1 MEEDSSHHQASS
13 EESVRPHQRHNNDD
27 QDEGHGRPPPP
38 QQQRNNNEDAQGPQ
52 PQPQQRQDHGEARP
66 PPRRNDRNEEEIFGK
81 LKFTMPK
88 FQGEEDPDAYLS
100 WVLKVDKIF
109 RIHNFSEAK
118 KVAMASL
125 EFEGYANVWWEEVN
139 KKREKE
145 DLAPIDT
152 WEEMQEV
159 MHTRFVPTHHKRD
172 LFNKLTQLKQSYKSV
187 EEYYKEMHMTMMS
200 ANVDEREE
208 QTMARFLNGLN
219 IPVKRIVEFLPYKNM
234 VELLHQATRAERQV
248 REDLAS
254 AKTKTFFAAR
264 NAMNASSSIKNTS
277 ALASKDPPKQARSAI
292 KTTSFKPEQSTMS
305 SKASTGSSNITCF
318 KCGAQGHKSFECK
331 NTRVMITRDDGDVE
345 YLSEGEYEAL
355 VQAATS
361 HEDDDLEDQE
371 QVLCVHDASPS
382 LVVTKV
388 LTTHALPNED
398 QRCNIFQTRAGIN
411 GKSIKVI
418 IDGGSCHN
426 LASTELCTKLNLP
439 LRKHP
444 HPYHVQWL
452 SDNGNV
458 KIQHTVTISFK
469 IGAYEDTV
477 DCDVVPMTVCHML
490 LGRPWQYDKKA
501 NHDGYTN
508 AYSFKVNDKTYILR
522 PMTPSQVIADNA
534 KALAR
539 AKEATITSE
548 LRGERVIHQKESERQ
563 KPYVSEMKSVLLA
576 TKSEMRE
583 VHHNPSTTLHYVLI
597 CKGPSEETNDLT
609 NIPSSLLSL
618 LKEFQDVF
626 PDELPHGLPPLR
638 GIEHRIDLIPG
649 APLPN
654 RAAYRTNPEDTK
666 EIQRQI
672 QDLLAKGKNLEDHVQ
687 HVREVLCILRHEK
700 LYANLPKCTFAQ
712 NKLVFLGFVVSANG
726 IEVDSSKVE
735 AIHNW
740 PTPTNVGQVRSFHG
754 LAGFYRRFVKD
765 FSTIACPLNELTK
778 KNVPFVWGKAQQKA
792 FDELKKRLTEAPLLV
807 LPDFS
812 KTFEI
817 ECDASGL
824 GIGGVLMQNGKPVA
838 YYSEKLDGA
847 RLNYPIYDKELYA
860 LVRVLEVWQHYLWPR
875 EFIIHS
881 DHESL
886 KYLKSQ
892 HTLNKR
898 HAKWVEFIESFP
910 YVIKYKKGKDNV
922 VADALSR
929 KLTLLLTRLDF
940 HVLGL
945 DEIKEQYASDT
956 FFGPIFA
963 KCSIEKG
970 IDDFYLHQGF
980 LFKGN
985 KLCVPMSSL
994 RLLLLQ
1000 ESHGG
1005 GLMGHFGREKTY
1017 AMLST
1022 HYYWPRMYRDV
1033 ERLCRRCTTCLQA
1046 KSSSNPYG
1054 LYTPLPIPYA
1064 PWSDISMDFVLG
1076 LPRTKYGHD
1085 SIFVV
1090 VDRFSKMAHFIPCS
1104 RTDDA
1109 SHIASLFFREIV
1121 RLHGVPRSIVSDRD
1135 VKFMSYLWKT
1145 LMAKFNV
1152 KLLFSSSS
1160 HPQTDGQTEVVNRSL
1175 STLLRVLVK
1184 KNLKAWEDCIPHA
1197 EFAYNR
1203 AKHSTTMRSP
1213 FMVVYGFEPPTAI
1226 DLLPLPLHEQVNM
1239 DIDKRAQYMK
1249 KLHEDTRA
1257 TIEQQPRG
1265 DGPFKV
1271 LKRINDN
1278 AYVIDIPT
1286 SKYLV
1291 SNTFNVSDLSP
1302 YHGDEENID
1311 LSPCAVPVILVPKPD
1326 ETQRMCM
1333 DCRPIN
1339 AITVRYRHPIP
1350 RLDDMLDE
1358 LSGATIFSKID
1369 LRSGYHQIRMAI
1381 GDEWKTAFKTKLGL
1395 YEWLVMPFGLSNAP
1409 STFMRLMNHILRPLI
1424 GKSVVV
1430 YFDDILIYSK
1440 NLEDHVQHVRE
1451 VLCILRHEK
1460 LFANLPKCHFA
1471 QNKLVFLG
1479 FVVSANGIEVD
1490 SSKVEAIHNWPTPTN
1505 VGQVRSFHGLAG
1517 FYRRFVK
1524 DFSTIA
1530 CPLNELT
1537 KKNVPFVWGK
1547 AQQKAFDELKK
1558 RLTEAPL
1565 LALPD
1570 FAKTFEIECD
1580 ASGLGIGGVLM
1591 QNGKPVAYY
1600 SEKLDG
1606 ARLNYPIY
1614 DKELYALV
1622 RVLEVWQHYLWPK
1635 EFVIH
1640 SDHESL
1646 KYLKSQHNLN
1656 KRHAKWVEFIESFPY
1671 VIKYKKGKE
1680 NVVADAL
1687 SRKITLL
1694 LTRLEFHILGLE
1706 EIKELYPSDA
1716 FFGPIFAKCSVD
1728 HGFDDFY
1735 LHDGYLFKANKICIP
1750 ESSLRKLLLQESHG
1764 GGLMGHFGREKT
1776 YAMLSTHYYW
1786 PRMYRDVERLCR
1798 RCTTCLQAK
1807 STSNPYGLYM
1817 PLPIPYAPW
1826 SDISM
1831 DFVLGLPRTKHGHD
1845 SIFVVVDRFSKMA
1858 HFIPCHK
1865 SDDASHIASLFF
1877 REVVRLHGIPASIV
1891 SDRDVKFMSYLWKSL
1906 MAKFGVKLLFS
1917 SSSHP
1922 QTDGQ
1927 TEVVNRSLSTLL
1939 RTLVK
1944 TNLKSWEDC
1953 LPHAEFAYNRAKH
1966 STTARSPFMVVY
1978 GFEPPTALDILP
1990 LPLHER
1996 TNMDFDERTTAMKKL
2011 HEETRATI
2019 QEHVLRQAN
2028 RLNAKKKERVF
2039 EEGDLPRGDGP
2050 FKVLKRINNN
2060 AYVIDIP
2067 TSKYL
2072 VSNTFNVSDLSPYH
2086 GDEEEQE
2093 SRTTLSQGGEMILS
2107 PCAVPVILV
2116 PKPDETQRMCMDCR
2130 PINAITVRY
2139 RHPIPR
2145 LDDMLDELS
2154 GATIFSKIDLRSGYH
2169 QIRMAIGDEWKTA
2182 FKTKLGLYEWL
2193 VMPFG
2198 LSNAPSTFMRL
2209 MNHILRPLIGKSVV
2223 VYFDD
2228 ILIYSKN
2235 LEDHVQHVRE
2245 VLCILR
2251 HEKLYANLPK
2261 CTFAQNKLVFLGFV
2275 VSANGIEVDS
2285 SKVEA
2290 IHNWPTPTN
2299 VGQVRSF
2306 HGLAG
2311 FYRRFVKDFSTIACP
2326 LNELTKKNVPFVWGK
2341 AQQKAFDELKK
2352 RLTEAPL
2359 LALPD
2364 FAKTF
2369 EIECDA
2375 SGLGIGG
2382 VLMQNG
2388 KPVAYYSE
2396 KLDGA
2401 RLNYPIY
2408 DKELYALV
2416 RVLEVWQHYLW
2427 PKEFIIHSD
2436 HESLKYLKSQH
2447 TLNKRHA
2454 KWVEFIESFPYVIK
2468 YKKGKDNVV
2477 ADALSRK
2484 LTLLLTRLPRTKY
2497 GHDSIFV
2504 VVDRFSKMAHFI
2516 PCSRTDDAS
2525 HIASLF
2531 FREIVRLH
2539 GVPRSIV
2546 SDRDVKFMS
2555 YLWKTL
2561 MAKFNVKLL
2570 FSSSSHPQTDGQ
2582 TEVVN
2587 RSLSTLLRV
2596 LVKKNLKAWED
2607 CIPHA
2612 EFAYNRAKHSTTMR
2626 SPFMV
2631 VYGFEPPTAID
2642 LLPLPLHEQV
2652 NMDIDKRAQYMKKL
2666 HEDTRA
2672 TIEQQVLRQATRLNL
2687 KKKARIFNE
2696 GDLVWIHLR
2705 KDRFPQE
2712 RNSKLKPRGDGP
2724 FKVLKRINDNAY
2736 VVDIPTSK
2744 YLVSNTF
2751 NVSDLSPYH
2760 GDEENIESRTTLSQ
2774 GGGDDVAPL
2783 TDDATPRPTSPPSGP
2798 MTRAR
2803 EFQDVFP
2810 DELPHGL
2817 PPLRGI
2823 EHRIDLIPGAPL
2835 PNRAA
2840 YRTNPEDTKEIQRQI
2855 QDLLA
2860 KGYVR
2865 ESLSPCAVPVILV
2878 PKPDETQRMC
2888 MDCRPINAITV
2899 RYRHPIPRLDDML
2912 DELSGA
2918 TIFSKIDLRSG
2929 YHQIRMAIGDE
2940 WKTAFKTKLG
2950 LYEWLVM
2957 PFGLSNAPSTFMRLM
2972 NHILRPLIGKSVVVY
2987 FDDILIYSKNLED
3000 HVQHV
3005 REVLCILRHEKLFAN
3020 LPKCHFAQNKLVF
3033 LGFVVS
3039 ANGIEVDSSK
3049 VEAIHNWPTPTNV
3062 GQVRS
3067 FHGLAGF
3074 YRRFVKDFSTIACP
3088 LNELTKKN
3096 VPFVWGKAQQK
3107 AFDELKKRLT
3117 EAPLLALPDFA
3128 KTFEIECDASGL
3140 GIGGVLMQNGKPV
3153 AYYSE
3158 KLDGA
3163 RLNYPIYDKE
3173 LYALVRVLEVWQHYL
3188 WPKEFVIHSDH
3199 ESLKYLKSQHN
3210 LNKRHAKWVEFIES
3224 FPYVIKY
3231 KKGKENV
3238 VADAL
3243 SRKITLLLTRLEFH
3257 ILGLEEIKE
3266 LYPSDVFF
3274 GPIFAKCSVDHGFD
3288 DFYLHDGYLFK
3299 ANKICIPES
3308 SLRKLLLQESHGGG
3322 LMGHFGREKTYAML
3336 STHYYWPRMYRDVER
3351 LCRRCTTCLQAKST
3365 SNPYGLYMPLP
3376 IPYAPWSDISMDFV
3390 LGLPRTKHGH
3400 DSIFV
3405 VVDRFSKMAHFIP
3418 CHKSDDA
3425 SHIAS
3430 LFFREV
3436 VRLHGIPASIV
3447 SDRDVKFMSYLWK
3460 SLMAKFGVKLLF
3472 SSSSHPQTDGQT
3484 EVVNR
3489 SLSTLLRT
3497 LVKTNLKSWEDCL
3510 PHAEFAYNR
3519 AKHSTTARS
3528 PFMVV
3533 YGFEPPTALDILP
3546 LPLHER
3552 TNMDFDERTTAIKK
3566 LHEETRATIQ
3576 EHVLRQA
3583 NRLNAKKKERV
3594 FEEGDLVWIHLRK
3607 ERFPQERNSKLKP
3620 RGDGPFKVLK
3630 RINNNAYVIDIPTSK
3645 YKAHQ
3650 DPGEDETPWPR
3661 EGEEQQNLEMN
3672 MEPKPTSPEERQG
3685 RKDAGR
3691 SRTRSTGPNRAL
3703 DTMIRAK
3710 PGMCPIFTDLKGFVG
3725 VGG

>member
-1 MEEDSSHHQASS
+1 M
-13 EESVRPHQRHNNDD
+13 VGR
-27 QDEGHGRPPPP
+27 GRPPPP
-38 QQQRNNNEDAQGPQ
+38 PQ
-52 PQPQQRQDHGEARP
+52 VARDEGIR
-66 PPRRNDRNEEEIFGK
+66 PRRRNMEDEENMYGK
-81 LKFTMPK
+81 LKFNMPK
-88 FQGEEDPDAYLS
+88 FKGEDDAEAYLS
-100 WVLKVDKIF
+100 WALKVDKIF
-109 RIHNFSEAK
+109 RIHNYSGAK

-125 EFEGYANVWWEEVN
+125 EFEDYANTWWEQVVTL
-139 KKREKE
+139 REEKG
-145 DLAPIDT
+145 DPPIDT
-152 WEEMQEV
+152 WEDMKEEMQA
-159 MHTRFVPTHHKRD
+159 RFVPTHYKTD
-172 LFNKLTQLKQSYKSV
+172 LFNKLQKLKQGTKTV
-187 EEYYKEMHMTMMS
+187 EEFFKEMELTMMR
-200 ANVDEREE
+200 ANIQESEN
-208 QTMARFLNGLN
+208 QTIARFFNGLN
-219 IPVKRIVEFLPYKNM
+219 YPIKKIVEFQPYSNM
-234 VELLHQATRAERQV
+234 VELVHQASKAERQV
-248 REDLAS
+248 NEDIKYSKSKQYFASKLATS
-254 AKTKTFFAAR
+254 TPTTSVKPS
-264 NAMNASSSIKNTS
+264 ASSTPSKQPSIQS
-277 ALASKDPPKQARSAI
+277 RMKQTVS
-292 KTTSFKPEQSTMS
+292 STAS
-305 SKASTGSSNITCF
+305 SKASTGPSNVTCF
-318 KCGAQGHKSFECK
+318 KCGTQGHKSFECK
-331 NTRVMITRDDGDVE
+331 NTKVMITMENGDIE
-345 YLSEGEYEAL
+345 TLSEGEYEAL
-355 VQAATS
+355 VQAAVANE
-361 HEDDDLEDQE
+361 EDYDEESGEDPL
-371 QVLCVHDASPS
+371 LCTHDPSPS
-382 LVVTKV
+382 LVVTRV
-388 LTTHALPNED
+388 LTTQPQAMED
-398 QRCNIFQTRAGIN
+398 QRCNIFQTRAGIG

-426 LASTELCTKLNLP
+426 LASTELCEKLNLT

-452 SDNGNV
+452 SDKGNV
-458 KIQHTVTISFK
+458 KIQHTVTVNFK
-469 IGAYEDTV
+469 IGPYEDTV
-477 DCDVVPMTVCHML
+477 ECDVVPMTVCHML
-490 LGRPWQYDKKA
+490 LGRPWQFDKKA
-501 NHDGYTN
+501 IHDGFSN
-508 AYSFKVNDKTYILR
+508 AYTFKVKDKKFELR
-522 PMTPSQVIADNA
+522 PMTPSQIIADNA

-539 AKEATITSE
+539 AQHHIHHSE
-548 LRGERVIHQKESERQ
+548 LRGEGATHQKESERHH
-563 KPYVSEMKSVLLA
+563 PHMSERKSVLLT
-576 TKSEMRE
+576 TKSEWRE
-583 VHHNPSTTLHYVLI
+583 VKDNPSTTIHYVLI
-597 CKGPSEETNDLT
+597 CKGLSAETNDLT

-700 LYANLPKCTFAQ
+700 LFANLPKCHFAQ

-792 FDELKKRLTEAPLLV
+792 FDELKKRLTEAPLLA

-860 LVRVLEVWQHYLWPR
+860 L
-875 EFIIHS
+875 
-881 DHESL
+881 
-886 KYLKSQ
+886 
-892 HTLNKR
+892 
-898 HAKWVEFIESFP
+898 
-910 YVIKYKKGKDNV
+910 
-922 VADALSR
+922 
-929 KLTLLLTRLDF
+929 
-940 HVLGL
+940 
-945 DEIKEQYASDT
+945 
-956 FFGPIFA
+956 
-963 KCSIEKG
+963 CSIDRG
-970 IDDFYLHQGF
+970 FDDFYLHDGY
-980 LFKGN
+980 LFKAN
-985 KLCVPMSSL
+985 KVCIPESSL
-994 RLLLLQ
+994 RKLLLQ

-1005 GLMGHFGREKTY
+1005 GLMGHFGRDKTLS
-1017 AMLST
+1017 MLST
-1022 HYYWPRMYRDV
+1022 HYYWPRMKRDV
-1033 ERLCRRCTTCLQA
+1033 ERLCNRCTTCLQA
-1046 KSSSNPYG
+1046 KSTSNPHG
-1054 LYTPLPIPYA
+1054 LYMPLPIPYA

-1076 LPRTKYGHD
+1076 LPRTKHGHD

-1090 VDRFSKMAHFIPCS
+1090 VDRFSKMAHFIPCHKS
-1104 RTDDA
+1104 DDA
-1109 SHIASLFFREIV
+1109 SHIASLFFREVV
-1121 RLHGVPRSIVSDRD
+1121 RLHGIPASIVSDRD
-1135 VKFMSYLWKT
+1135 VKFMSYLWKS
-1145 LMAKFNV
+1145 LMAKFGV

-1175 STLLRVLVK
+1175 STLLRTLVK
-1184 KNLKAWEDCIPHA
+1184 KNLKSWEDCIPHA

-1203 AKHSTTMRSP
+1203 AKHSTTLRSP
-1213 FMVVYGFEPPTAI
+1213 FMVVYGFEPPTALDI
-1226 DLLPLPLHEQVNM
+1226 LPLPLHQRTNM
-1239 DIDKRAQYMK
+1239 DFDERTTAMK
-1249 KLHEDTRA
+1249 KLHEETRA
-1257 TIEQQPRG
+1257 TIQDHVLRQANRLNAKKKERVFEEGDLPRG

-1271 LKRINDN
+1271 LKRINNN

-1286 SKYLV
+1286 SKYLEFQDV
-1291 SNTFNVSDLSP
+1291 FPDELPHGLPPLRGIEHRIDLIPGAPLPNRAAYRTNPEDTKEIQRQIQDLLAKGYVRES
-1302 YHGDEENID
+1302 

-1565 LALPD
+1565 LVLPD

-1622 RVLEVWQHYLWPK
+1622 RVLEVWQHYLWP
-1635 EFVIH
+1635 
-1640 SDHESL
+1640 
-1646 KYLKSQHNLN
+1646 
-1656 KRHAKWVEFIESFPY
+1656 R
-1671 VIKYKKGKE
+1671 
-1680 NVVADAL
+1680 
-1687 SRKITLL
+1687 
-1694 LTRLEFHILGLE
+1694 
-1706 EIKELYPSDA
+1706 
-1716 FFGPIFAKCSVD
+1716 
-1728 HGFDDFY
+1728 
-1735 LHDGYLFKANKICIP
+1735 
-1750 ESSLRKLLLQESHG
+1750 
-1764 GGLMGHFGREKT
+1764 
-1776 YAMLSTHYYW
+1776 
-1786 PRMYRDVERLCR
+1786 
-1798 RCTTCLQAK
+1798 
-1807 STSNPYGLYM
+1807 
-1817 PLPIPYAPW
+1817 
-1826 SDISM
+1826 
-1831 DFVLGLPRTKHGHD
+1831 
-1845 SIFVVVDRFSKMA
+1845 
-1858 HFIPCHK
+1858 
-1865 SDDASHIASLFF
+1865 
-1877 REVVRLHGIPASIV
+1877 
-1891 SDRDVKFMSYLWKSL
+1891 
-1906 MAKFGVKLLFS
+1906 
-1917 SSSHP
+1917 
-1922 QTDGQ
+1922 
-1927 TEVVNRSLSTLL
+1927 
-1939 RTLVK
+1939 
-1944 TNLKSWEDC
+1944 
-1953 LPHAEFAYNRAKH
+1953 
-1966 STTARSPFMVVY
+1966 
-1978 GFEPPTALDILP
+1978 
-1990 LPLHER
+1990 
-1996 TNMDFDERTTAMKKL
+1996 
-2011 HEETRATI
+2011 
-2019 QEHVLRQAN
+2019 
-2028 RLNAKKKERVF
+2028 
-2039 EEGDLPRGDGP
+2039 
-2050 FKVLKRINNN
+2050 
-2060 AYVIDIP
+2060 
-2067 TSKYL
+2067 
-2072 VSNTFNVSDLSPYH
+2072 
-2086 GDEEEQE
+2086 
-2093 SRTTLSQGGEMILS
+2093 
-2107 PCAVPVILV
+2107 
-2116 PKPDETQRMCMDCR
+2116 
-2130 PINAITVRY
+2130 
-2139 RHPIPR
+2139 
-2145 LDDMLDELS
+2145 
-2154 GATIFSKIDLRSGYH
+2154 
-2169 QIRMAIGDEWKTA
+2169 
-2182 FKTKLGLYEWL
+2182 
-2193 VMPFG
+2193 
-2198 LSNAPSTFMRL
+2198 
-2209 MNHILRPLIGKSVV
+2209 
-2223 VYFDD
+2223 
-2228 ILIYSKN
+2228 
-2235 LEDHVQHVRE
+2235 
-2245 VLCILR
+2245 
-2251 HEKLYANLPK
+2251 
-2261 CTFAQNKLVFLGFV
+2261 
-2275 VSANGIEVDS
+2275 
-2285 SKVEA
+2285 
-2290 IHNWPTPTN
+2290 
-2299 VGQVRSF
+2299 
-2306 HGLAG
+2306 
-2311 FYRRFVKDFSTIACP
+2311 
-2326 LNELTKKNVPFVWGK
+2326 
-2341 AQQKAFDELKK
+2341 
-2352 RLTEAPL
+2352 
-2359 LALPD
+2359 
-2364 FAKTF
+2364 
-2369 EIECDA
+2369 
-2375 SGLGIGG
+2375 
-2382 VLMQNG
+2382 
-2388 KPVAYYSE
+2388 
-2396 KLDGA
+2396 
-2401 RLNYPIY
+2401 
-2408 DKELYALV
+2408 
-2416 RVLEVWQHYLW
+2416 
-2427 PKEFIIHSD
+2427 EFIIHSD

-2484 LTLLLTRLPRTKY
+2484 LTLLLTRLDFHVLGLDEIKEQYASDTFFGPIFAKCSIEKGIDDFYLHQGFLFKGNKLCVPMSSLRLLLLQESHGGGLMGHFGRDKTLSMLSTHYYWPRMKRDVERLCNRCTTCLQAKSTSNSYGLYTPLPTPYAPWSDISMDFVLGLPRTKY

-2672 TIEQQVLRQATRLNL
+2672 TIEQQ
-2687 KKKARIFNE
+2687 
-2696 GDLVWIHLR
+2696 
-2705 KDRFPQE
+2705 
-2712 RNSKLKPRGDGP
+2712 PRGDGP

-2744 YLVSNTF
+2744 YL
-2751 NVSDLSPYH
+2751 
-2760 GDEENIESRTTLSQ
+2760 
-2774 GGGDDVAPL
+2774 
-2783 TDDATPRPTSPPSGP
+2783 
-2798 MTRAR
+2798 

-3266 LYPSDVFF
+3266 LYASDSFF
-3274 GPIFAKCSVDHGFD
+3274 GPIFAKCSIDRGFD

-3299 ANKICIPES
+3299 ANKVCIPES

-3322 LMGHFGREKTYAML
+3322 LMGHFGRDKTLSML
-3336 STHYYWPRMYRDVER
+3336 STHYYWPRMKRDVER
-3351 LCRRCTTCLQAKST
+3351 LCNRCTTCLQAKST
-3365 SNPYGLYMPLP
+3365 SNPH
-3376 IPYAPWSDISMDFV
+3376 
-3390 LGLPRTKHGH
+3390 GLPRTKHGH

-3497 LVKTNLKSWEDCL
+3497 LVKKNLKSWEDCL

-3519 AKHSTTARS
+3519 AKHSTTLRS

-3546 LPLHER
+3546 LPLHQR
-3552 TNMDFDERTTAIKK
+3552 TNMDFDERTTAMKK

-3576 EHVLRQA
+3576 DHVLRQA

-3594 FEEGDLVWIHLRK
+3594 FEEGDLVWVHLRK

-3645 YKAHQ
+3645 YLVSNTFNISDLSPHH
-3650 DPGEDETPWPR
+3650 GDE
-3661 EGEEQQNLEMN
+3661 EEQE
-3672 MEPKPTSPEERQG
+3672 
-3685 RKDAGR
+3685 
-3691 SRTRSTGPNRAL
+3691 SRTTLSQ
-3703 DTMIRAK
+3703 
-3710 PGMCPIFTDLKGFVG
+3710 
-3725 VGG
+3725 GGEM

>member
-1 MEEDSSHHQASS
+1 MMIKMKVMEDHLLLNNKETTMKMLKVHNLNLNNVKPMIFGPPRVHLRRTARADFRVRYYRPVRCGTTATYLRSLTRPAPPGLTAARARLPRHH
-13 EESVRPHQRHNNDD
+13 
-27 QDEGHGRPPPP
+27 RPPPAPPFRPRAAPTAPNSQLPAARFRGPGRIP
-38 QQQRNNNEDAQGPQ
+38 QQHPHALASKTHVPGPAAGRRSLSRQ
-52 PQPQQRQDHGEARP
+52 PACWLHLDFPSRP
-66 PPRRNDRNEEEIFGK
+66 PRPLHRHTEPCKPPAASTASPHSRAAQTEPRAALAKTQQLGLQSFPARACRSSSSIAGSGRPISVQQAPACSIPYNSTQEKKNIRPALLAGASARAIARGCSDIDDAIAMEMRNSTICEMSDSTICEMSDSTICELECIHFESMSDTPSSMDDETPIMEK
-81 LKFTMPK
+81 MYMVH
-88 FQGEEDPDAYLS
+88 EDDDITPCLLLEDEHGGHMEPTTSTTPTSYERDYKGL
-100 WVLKVDKIF
+100 I
-109 RIHNFSEAK
+109 NFSEAK

-277 ALASKDPPKQARSAI
+277 TLTSKDPPKQARSTI

-355 VQAATS
+355 VQAATT

-469 IGAYEDTV
+469 IGAYEDTI

-548 LRGERVIHQKESERQ
+548 LRGERVIHQKESERH

-672 QDLLAKGKNLEDHVQ
+672 QDLLAKG
-687 HVREVLCILRHEK
+687 
-700 LYANLPKCTFAQ
+700 
-712 NKLVFLGFVVSANG
+712 
-726 IEVDSSKVE
+726 
-735 AIHNW
+735 
-740 PTPTNVGQVRSFHG
+740 
-754 LAGFYRRFVKD
+754 
-765 FSTIACPLNELTK
+765 TIACPLNELTK

-807 LPDFS
+807 LPDFA

-1005 GLMGHFGREKTY
+1005 GLMGHFGRDKTLS
-1017 AMLST
+1017 MLST
-1022 HYYWPRMYRDV
+1022 HYYWPRMKRDV
-1033 ERLCRRCTTCLQA
+1033 ERLCNRCTTCLQA
-1046 KSSSNPYG
+1046 KSTSNPHGLYIPLPIPYAPWSDISMDFVLGLPRTKHGHDSIFVVVDRFSKMAHFIPCHKSDDASHIASLFFREVVRLHGIPASIVSDRDVKFMSYLWKSLMAKFGVKLLFSSSSHPQTDGQTEVVNRSLSTLLRTLVKKNLKSWEDCLPHAEFAYNRAKSTSNSYG

-1278 AYVIDIPT
+1278 AYI
-1286 SKYLV
+1286 
-1291 SNTFNVSDLSP
+1291 
-1302 YHGDEENID
+1302 
-1311 LSPCAVPVILVPKPD
+1311 
-1326 ETQRMCM
+1326 
-1333 DCRPIN
+1333 
-1339 AITVRYRHPIP
+1339 
-1350 RLDDMLDE
+1350 
-1358 LSGATIFSKID
+1358 
-1369 LRSGYHQIRMAI
+1369 
-1381 GDEWKTAFKTKLGL
+1381 
-1395 YEWLVMPFGLSNAP
+1395 
-1409 STFMRLMNHILRPLI
+1409 
-1424 GKSVVV
+1424 
-1430 YFDDILIYSK
+1430 
-1440 NLEDHVQHVRE
+1440 
-1451 VLCILRHEK
+1451 
-1460 LFANLPKCHFA
+1460 
-1471 QNKLVFLG
+1471 
-1479 FVVSANGIEVD
+1479 
-1490 SSKVEAIHNWPTPTN
+1490 
-1505 VGQVRSFHGLAG
+1505 
-1517 FYRRFVK
+1517 
-1524 DFSTIA
+1524 
-1530 CPLNELT
+1530 
-1537 KKNVPFVWGK
+1537 
-1547 AQQKAFDELKK
+1547 
-1558 RLTEAPL
+1558 
-1565 LALPD
+1565 
-1570 FAKTFEIECD
+1570 
-1580 ASGLGIGGVLM
+1580 
-1591 QNGKPVAYY
+1591 
-1600 SEKLDG
+1600 
-1606 ARLNYPIY
+1606 
-1614 DKELYALV
+1614 
-1622 RVLEVWQHYLWPK
+1622 
-1635 EFVIH
+1635 
-1640 SDHESL
+1640 
-1646 KYLKSQHNLN
+1646 
-1656 KRHAKWVEFIESFPY
+1656 
-1671 VIKYKKGKE
+1671 
-1680 NVVADAL
+1680 
-1687 SRKITLL
+1687 
-1694 LTRLEFHILGLE
+1694 
-1706 EIKELYPSDA
+1706 
-1716 FFGPIFAKCSVD
+1716 
-1728 HGFDDFY
+1728 
-1735 LHDGYLFKANKICIP
+1735 
-1750 ESSLRKLLLQESHG
+1750 
-1764 GGLMGHFGREKT
+1764 
-1776 YAMLSTHYYW
+1776 
-1786 PRMYRDVERLCR
+1786 
-1798 RCTTCLQAK
+1798 
-1807 STSNPYGLYM
+1807 
-1817 PLPIPYAPW
+1817 
-1826 SDISM
+1826 
-1831 DFVLGLPRTKHGHD
+1831 
-1845 SIFVVVDRFSKMA
+1845 
-1858 HFIPCHK
+1858 
-1865 SDDASHIASLFF
+1865 
-1877 REVVRLHGIPASIV
+1877 
-1891 SDRDVKFMSYLWKSL
+1891 
-1906 MAKFGVKLLFS
+1906 
-1917 SSSHP
+1917 
-1922 QTDGQ
+1922 
-1927 TEVVNRSLSTLL
+1927 
-1939 RTLVK
+1939 
-1944 TNLKSWEDC
+1944 
-1953 LPHAEFAYNRAKH
+1953 
-1966 STTARSPFMVVY
+1966 
-1978 GFEPPTALDILP
+1978 
-1990 LPLHER
+1990 
-1996 TNMDFDERTTAMKKL
+1996 
-2011 HEETRATI
+2011 
-2019 QEHVLRQAN
+2019 
-2028 RLNAKKKERVF
+2028 
-2039 EEGDLPRGDGP
+2039 
-2050 FKVLKRINNN
+2050 
-2060 AYVIDIP
+2060 
-2067 TSKYL
+2067 
-2072 VSNTFNVSDLSPYH
+2072 
-2086 GDEEEQE
+2086 
-2093 SRTTLSQGGEMILS
+2093 
-2107 PCAVPVILV
+2107 
-2116 PKPDETQRMCMDCR
+2116 
-2130 PINAITVRY
+2130 
-2139 RHPIPR
+2139 
-2145 LDDMLDELS
+2145 
-2154 GATIFSKIDLRSGYH
+2154 
-2169 QIRMAIGDEWKTA
+2169 
-2182 FKTKLGLYEWL
+2182 
-2193 VMPFG
+2193 
-2198 LSNAPSTFMRL
+2198 
-2209 MNHILRPLIGKSVV
+2209 
-2223 VYFDD
+2223 
-2228 ILIYSKN
+2228 
-2235 LEDHVQHVRE
+2235 
-2245 VLCILR
+2245 
-2251 HEKLYANLPK
+2251 
-2261 CTFAQNKLVFLGFV
+2261 
-2275 VSANGIEVDS
+2275 
-2285 SKVEA
+2285 
-2290 IHNWPTPTN
+2290 
-2299 VGQVRSF
+2299 
-2306 HGLAG
+2306 
-2311 FYRRFVKDFSTIACP
+2311 
-2326 LNELTKKNVPFVWGK
+2326 
-2341 AQQKAFDELKK
+2341 
-2352 RLTEAPL
+2352 
-2359 LALPD
+2359 
-2364 FAKTF
+2364 
-2369 EIECDA
+2369 
-2375 SGLGIGG
+2375 
-2382 VLMQNG
+2382 
-2388 KPVAYYSE
+2388 
-2396 KLDGA
+2396 
-2401 RLNYPIY
+2401 
-2408 DKELYALV
+2408 
-2416 RVLEVWQHYLW
+2416 
-2427 PKEFIIHSD
+2427 
-2436 HESLKYLKSQH
+2436 
-2447 TLNKRHA
+2447 
-2454 KWVEFIESFPYVIK
+2454 
-2468 YKKGKDNVV
+2468 
-2477 ADALSRK
+2477 
-2484 LTLLLTRLPRTKY
+2484 
-2497 GHDSIFV
+2497 
-2504 VVDRFSKMAHFI
+2504 
-2516 PCSRTDDAS
+2516 
-2525 HIASLF
+2525 
-2531 FREIVRLH
+2531 
-2539 GVPRSIV
+2539 
-2546 SDRDVKFMS
+2546 
-2555 YLWKTL
+2555 
-2561 MAKFNVKLL
+2561 
-2570 FSSSSHPQTDGQ
+2570 
-2582 TEVVN
+2582 
-2587 RSLSTLLRV
+2587 
-2596 LVKKNLKAWED
+2596 
-2607 CIPHA
+2607 
-2612 EFAYNRAKHSTTMR
+2612 
-2626 SPFMV
+2626 
-2631 VYGFEPPTAID
+2631 
-2642 LLPLPLHEQV
+2642 
-2652 NMDIDKRAQYMKKL
+2652 
-2666 HEDTRA
+2666 
-2672 TIEQQVLRQATRLNL
+2672 
-2687 KKKARIFNE
+2687 
-2696 GDLVWIHLR
+2696 
-2705 KDRFPQE
+2705 
-2712 RNSKLKPRGDGP
+2712 
-2724 FKVLKRINDNAY
+2724 
-2736 VVDIPTSK
+2736 VDIPTSK

-2751 NVSDLSPYH
+2751 N
-2760 GDEENIESRTTLSQ
+2760 
-2774 GGGDDVAPL
+2774 
-2783 TDDATPRPTSPPSGP
+2783 
-2798 MTRAR
+2798 

-3117 EAPLLALPDFA
+3117 EAPLLALPDFT

-3257 ILGLEEIKE
+3257 
-3266 LYPSDVFF
+3266 
-3274 GPIFAKCSVDHGFD
+3274 CSVDRGFD

-3322 LMGHFGREKTYAML
+3322 LMGHFGRDKTLSML
-3336 STHYYWPRMYRDVER
+3336 STHYYWPRMKRDVER
-3351 LCRRCTTCLQAKST
+3351 LCNRCTTCLQAK
-3365 SNPYGLYMPLP
+3365 
-3376 IPYAPWSDISMDFV
+3376 
-3390 LGLPRTKHGH
+3390 
-3400 DSIFV
+3400 
-3405 VVDRFSKMAHFIP
+3405 
-3418 CHKSDDA
+3418 
-3425 SHIAS
+3425 
-3430 LFFREV
+3430 EV

-3497 LVKTNLKSWEDCL
+3497 LVKKNLKSWEDCL

-3519 AKHSTTARS
+3519 AKHSTTLRS
-3528 PFMVV
+3528 PFMIV

-3546 LPLHER
+3546 LPLHQR
-3552 TNMDFDERTTAIKK
+3552 INMDFDERTTAMKK

-3576 EHVLRQA
+3576 DHVLRQA
-3583 NRLNAKKKERV
+3583 TRINAKKKERV
-3594 FEEGDLVWIHLRK
+3594 FEEGDLVWVHLRK

-3645 YKAHQ
+3645 YLVSNTFNVSDLSPHH
-3650 DPGEDETPWPR
+3650 GDE
-3661 EGEEQQNLEMN
+3661 EGQE
-3672 MEPKPTSPEERQG
+3672 
-3685 RKDAGR
+3685 
-3691 SRTRSTGPNRAL
+3691 SRTTLSQ
-3703 DTMIRAK
+3703 
-3710 PGMCPIFTDLKGFVG
+3710 
-3725 VGG
+3725 GGEMM

>member
-1 MEEDSSHHQASS
+1 MEIIIALVDRTLVMMILAQTQGAESSIAMLVLMSVLNKNKLFTKIVLKRLAMPTMGMTTNPKTTSSTTWTRHLIVKPMWMLKTKVIKIHQGVTSGTILAMTKGAEDNLNMIKMR
-13 EESVRPHQRHNNDD
+13 EPTLDNVNNLVKI
-27 QDEGHGRPPPP
+27 
-38 QQQRNNNEDAQGPQ
+38 RNNILNMSQVKLVFTSNANPMLWNMED
-52 PQPQQRQDHGEARP
+52 
-66 PPRRNDRNEEEIFGK
+66 EENMYGK
-81 LKFTMPK
+81 LKFNMPK
-88 FQGEEDPDAYLS
+88 FKGEDDAEAYLS
-100 WVLKVDKIF
+100 WALKVDKIF
-109 RIHNFSEAK
+109 RIHNYSGAK

-125 EFEGYANVWWEEVN
+125 EFEDYANTWWEQVVTL
-139 KKREKE
+139 REEKG
-145 DLAPIDT
+145 DPPIDT
-152 WEEMQEV
+152 WEDMKEEMEA
-159 MHTRFVPTHHKRD
+159 RFVPKHYKTD
-172 LFNKLTQLKQSYKSV
+172 LFNKLQKLKQGTKTV
-187 EEYYKEMHMTMMS
+187 EEFFKEMELTMMR
-200 ANVDEREE
+200 ANIQESED
-208 QTMARFLNGLN
+208 QTIARFFNGLN
-219 IPVKRIVEFLPYKNM
+219 YPIKRVVEFQQYSNM
-234 VELLHQATRAERQV
+234 VELVHQASKAERQV
-248 REDLAS
+248 NEDIKYSKSKQYFASKLATS
-254 AKTKTFFAAR
+254 TPTTSVKPT
-264 NAMNASSSIKNTS
+264 ASSTPSKQPSIQS
-277 ALASKDPPKQARSAI
+277 RMKQTVS
-292 KTTSFKPEQSTMS
+292 STAS
-305 SKASTGSSNITCF
+305 SKASTGPSNVTCF
-318 KCGAQGHKSFECK
+318 KCGTQGHKSFECK
-331 NTRVMITRDDGDVE
+331 NTKVMITMENGDIE
-345 YLSEGEYEAL
+345 TLSEGEYEAL
-355 VQAATS
+355 VQAAVANE
-361 HEDDDLEDQE
+361 EDYDEESGEDPL
-371 QVLCVHDASPS
+371 LCTHDPSPS
-382 LVVTKV
+382 LVVTRV
-388 LTTHALPNED
+388 LTTQPQAMED
-398 QRCNIFQTRAGIN
+398 QRCNIFQTRAGIG

-426 LASTELCTKLNLP
+426 LASTELCEKLNLT

-452 SDNGNV
+452 SDKGNV
-458 KIQHTVTISFK
+458 KIQHTVTVNFK
-469 IGAYEDTV
+469 IGPYEDTV
-477 DCDVVPMTVCHML
+477 ECDVVPMTVCHML
-490 LGRPWQYDKKA
+490 LGRPWQFDKKA
-501 NHDGYTN
+501 IHDGYSN
-508 AYSFKVNDKTYILR
+508 AYTFKVKDKKFELR
-522 PMTPSQVIADNA
+522 PMTPSQIIADNA

-539 AKEATITSE
+539 AQHHTHHSEMRGDGAT
-548 LRGERVIHQKESERQ
+548 HQKESERHH
-563 KPYVSEMKSVLLA
+563 PHMSERKSVLLA
-576 TKSEMRE
+576 TKSEWRE
-583 VHHNPSTTLHYVLI
+583 VKDNPSTTIHYVLI
-597 CKGPSEETNDLT
+597 CKGLSSETNDLT

-672 QDLLAKGKNLEDHVQ
+672 QDLLAKG
-687 HVREVLCILRHEK
+687 
-700 LYANLPKCTFAQ
+700 
-712 NKLVFLGFVVSANG
+712 
-726 IEVDSSKVE
+726 
-735 AIHNW
+735 
-740 PTPTNVGQVRSFHG
+740 
-754 LAGFYRRFVKD
+754 
-765 FSTIACPLNELTK
+765 
-778 KNVPFVWGKAQQKA
+778 
-792 FDELKKRLTEAPLLV
+792 
-807 LPDFS
+807 
-812 KTFEI
+812 
-817 ECDASGL
+817 
-824 GIGGVLMQNGKPVA
+824 
-838 YYSEKLDGA
+838 
-847 RLNYPIYDKELYA
+847 
-860 LVRVLEVWQHYLWPR
+860 
-875 EFIIHS
+875 
-881 DHESL
+881 
-886 KYLKSQ
+886 
-892 HTLNKR
+892 
-898 HAKWVEFIESFP
+898 
-910 YVIKYKKGKDNV
+910 
-922 VADALSR
+922 
-929 KLTLLLTRLDF
+929 
-940 HVLGL
+940 
-945 DEIKEQYASDT
+945 
-956 FFGPIFA
+956 
-963 KCSIEKG
+963 
-970 IDDFYLHQGF
+970 
-980 LFKGN
+980 
-985 KLCVPMSSL
+985 
-994 RLLLLQ
+994 
-1000 ESHGG
+1000 
-1005 GLMGHFGREKTY
+1005 
-1017 AMLST
+1017 
-1022 HYYWPRMYRDV
+1022 
-1033 ERLCRRCTTCLQA
+1033 
-1046 KSSSNPYG
+1046 
-1054 LYTPLPIPYA
+1054 
-1064 PWSDISMDFVLG
+1064 
-1076 LPRTKYGHD
+1076 
-1085 SIFVV
+1085 
-1090 VDRFSKMAHFIPCS
+1090 
-1104 RTDDA
+1104 
-1109 SHIASLFFREIV
+1109 
-1121 RLHGVPRSIVSDRD
+1121 
-1135 VKFMSYLWKT
+1135 
-1145 LMAKFNV
+1145 
-1152 KLLFSSSS
+1152 
-1160 HPQTDGQTEVVNRSL
+1160 
-1175 STLLRVLVK
+1175 
-1184 KNLKAWEDCIPHA
+1184 
-1197 EFAYNR
+1197 
-1203 AKHSTTMRSP
+1203 
-1213 FMVVYGFEPPTAI
+1213 
-1226 DLLPLPLHEQVNM
+1226 
-1239 DIDKRAQYMK
+1239 
-1249 KLHEDTRA
+1249 
-1257 TIEQQPRG
+1257 
-1265 DGPFKV
+1265 
-1271 LKRINDN
+1271 
-1278 AYVIDIPT
+1278 
-1286 SKYLV
+1286 
-1291 SNTFNVSDLSP
+1291 
-1302 YHGDEENID
+1302 
-1311 LSPCAVPVILVPKPD
+1311 
-1326 ETQRMCM
+1326 
-1333 DCRPIN
+1333 
-1339 AITVRYRHPIP
+1339 
-1350 RLDDMLDE
+1350 
-1358 LSGATIFSKID
+1358 GATIFSKID

-1547 AQQKAFDELKK
+1547 AQQNAFDELKK

-1565 LALPD
+1565 LVLPD
-1570 FAKTFEIECD
+1570 FTQTFEIECD

-1706 EIKELYPSDA
+1706 EIKELYPSDS

-1728 HGFDDFY
+1728 RGFDDFY
-1735 LHDGYLFKANKICIP
+1735 LHDGYLFKANKVCIP

-1764 GGLMGHFGREKT
+1764 GGLMGHFGRDKT
-1776 YAMLSTHYYW
+1776 LSMLSTHYYW
-1786 PRMYRDVERLCR
+1786 PRMKRDVERLCN

-1807 STSNPYGLYM
+1807 STSNPHGLYI

-1944 TNLKSWEDC
+1944 KNLKSWEDC

-1966 STTARSPFMVVY
+1966 STTLRSPFMIVY

-1990 LPLHER
+1990 LPLHQR
-1996 TNMDFDERTTAMKKL
+1996 TNMDFDKRTTAMKKL

-2019 QEHVLRQAN
+2019 QDHVLRQAT

-2039 EEGDLPRGDGP
+2039 EEGDLVWVHLRKERFPQERNSKLKPRGDGP

-2072 VSNTFNVSDLSPYH
+2072 VSNTFNVSDLSPHH
-2086 GDEEEQE
+2086 GDEE
-2093 SRTTLSQGGEMILS
+2093 
-2107 PCAVPVILV
+2107 
-2116 PKPDETQRMCMDCR
+2116 
-2130 PINAITVRY
+2130 
-2139 RHPIPR
+2139 
-2145 LDDMLDELS
+2145 
-2154 GATIFSKIDLRSGYH
+2154 
-2169 QIRMAIGDEWKTA
+2169 
-2182 FKTKLGLYEWL
+2182 
-2193 VMPFG
+2193 
-2198 LSNAPSTFMRL
+2198 
-2209 MNHILRPLIGKSVV
+2209 
-2223 VYFDD
+2223 
-2228 ILIYSKN
+2228 
-2235 LEDHVQHVRE
+2235 
-2245 VLCILR
+2245 
-2251 HEKLYANLPK
+2251 
-2261 CTFAQNKLVFLGFV
+2261 
-2275 VSANGIEVDS
+2275 
-2285 SKVEA
+2285 
-2290 IHNWPTPTN
+2290 
-2299 VGQVRSF
+2299 GQ
-2306 HGLAG
+2306 
-2311 FYRRFVKDFSTIACP
+2311 
-2326 LNELTKKNVPFVWGK
+2326 
-2341 AQQKAFDELKK
+2341 
-2352 RLTEAPL
+2352 
-2359 LALPD
+2359 
-2364 FAKTF
+2364 
-2369 EIECDA
+2369 
-2375 SGLGIGG
+2375 
-2382 VLMQNG
+2382 
-2388 KPVAYYSE
+2388 
-2396 KLDGA
+2396 
-2401 RLNYPIY
+2401 
-2408 DKELYALV
+2408 
-2416 RVLEVWQHYLW
+2416 
-2427 PKEFIIHSD
+2427 
-2436 HESLKYLKSQH
+2436 
-2447 TLNKRHA
+2447 
-2454 KWVEFIESFPYVIK
+2454 
-2468 YKKGKDNVV
+2468 
-2477 ADALSRK
+2477 
-2484 LTLLLTRLPRTKY
+2484 
-2497 GHDSIFV
+2497 
-2504 VVDRFSKMAHFI
+2504 
-2516 PCSRTDDAS
+2516 
-2525 HIASLF
+2525 
-2531 FREIVRLH
+2531 
-2539 GVPRSIV
+2539 
-2546 SDRDVKFMS
+2546 
-2555 YLWKTL
+2555 
-2561 MAKFNVKLL
+2561 
-2570 FSSSSHPQTDGQ
+2570 
-2582 TEVVN
+2582 
-2587 RSLSTLLRV
+2587 
-2596 LVKKNLKAWED
+2596 
-2607 CIPHA
+2607 
-2612 EFAYNRAKHSTTMR
+2612 
-2626 SPFMV
+2626 
-2631 VYGFEPPTAID
+2631 
-2642 LLPLPLHEQV
+2642 
-2652 NMDIDKRAQYMKKL
+2652 
-2666 HEDTRA
+2666 
-2672 TIEQQVLRQATRLNL
+2672 
-2687 KKKARIFNE
+2687 
-2696 GDLVWIHLR
+2696 
-2705 KDRFPQE
+2705 
-2712 RNSKLKPRGDGP
+2712 
-2724 FKVLKRINDNAY
+2724 
-2736 VVDIPTSK
+2736 
-2744 YLVSNTF
+2744 
-2751 NVSDLSPYH
+2751 
-2760 GDEENIESRTTLSQ
+2760 ESRTTLSQ

-2783 TDDATPRPTSPPSGP
+2783 
-2798 MTRAR
+2798 
-2803 EFQDVFP
+2803 FQDVFP

-3020 LPKCHFAQNKLVF
+3020 LPKCHFAQNKL
-3033 LGFVVS
+3033 
-3039 ANGIEVDSSK
+3039 
-3049 VEAIHNWPTPTNV
+3049 AIHNWPTPTNV

-3188 WPKEFVIHSDH
+3188 WPKE
-3199 ESLKYLKSQHN
+3199 
-3210 LNKRHAKWVEFIES
+3210 
-3224 FPYVIKY
+3224 
-3231 KKGKENV
+3231 
-3238 VADAL
+3238 
-3243 SRKITLLLTRLEFH
+3243 
-3257 ILGLEEIKE
+3257 
-3266 LYPSDVFF
+3266 
-3274 GPIFAKCSVDHGFD
+3274 
-3288 DFYLHDGYLFK
+3288 
-3299 ANKICIPES
+3299 
-3308 SLRKLLLQESHGGG
+3308 
-3322 LMGHFGREKTYAML
+3322 
-3336 STHYYWPRMYRDVER
+3336 
-3351 LCRRCTTCLQAKST
+3351 
-3365 SNPYGLYMPLP
+3365 
-3376 IPYAPWSDISMDFV
+3376 
-3390 LGLPRTKHGH
+3390 
-3400 DSIFV
+3400 
-3405 VVDRFSKMAHFIP
+3405 
-3418 CHKSDDA
+3418 
-3425 SHIAS
+3425 
-3430 LFFREV
+3430 EV

-3519 AKHSTTARS
+3519 AKHSTTSRS
-3528 PFMVV
+3528 PFMIV

-3552 TNMDFDERTTAIKK
+3552 TNMDFDKRTTAMKK

-3645 YKAHQ
+3645 YLVSNTFNISDLSPYHGDEEEQESRTTLSQGGEMMRGGLRTPPHQ
-3650 DPGEDETPWPR
+3650 D
-3661 EGEEQQNLEMN
+3661 
-3672 MEPKPTSPEERQG
+3672 RQVPQV
-3685 RKDAGR
+3685 DQ
-3691 SRTRSTGPNRAL
+3691 
-3703 DTMIRAK
+3703 
-3710 PGMCPIFTDLKGFVG
+3710 
-3725 VGG
+3725 

>member
-1 MEEDSSHHQASS
+1 M
-13 EESVRPHQRHNNDD
+13 VGR
-27 QDEGHGRPPPP
+27 GRPPPP
-38 QQQRNNNEDAQGPQ
+38 PQ
-52 PQPQQRQDHGEARP
+52 VARDEGIR
-66 PPRRNDRNEEEIFGK
+66 PRRRNMEDEENMYGK
-81 LKFTMPK
+81 LKFNMPK
-88 FQGEEDPDAYLS
+88 FKGEDDAEAYLS
-100 WVLKVDKIF
+100 WALKVDKIF
-109 RIHNFSEAK
+109 RIHNYSGAK

-125 EFEGYANVWWEEVN
+125 EFEDYANTWWEQVVTL
-139 KKREKE
+139 REEKG
-145 DLAPIDT
+145 DPPIDT
-152 WEEMQEV
+152 WEDMKEEMQA
-159 MHTRFVPTHHKRD
+159 RFVPTHYKTD
-172 LFNKLTQLKQSYKSV
+172 LFNKLQKLKQGTKTV
-187 EEYYKEMHMTMMS
+187 EEFFKEMELTMMR
-200 ANVDEREE
+200 ANIQESEN
-208 QTMARFLNGLN
+208 QTIARFFNGLN
-219 IPVKRIVEFLPYKNM
+219 YPIKKIVEFQPYSNM
-234 VELLHQATRAERQV
+234 VELVHQASKAERQV
-248 REDLAS
+248 NEDIKYSKSKQYFASKLATS
-254 AKTKTFFAAR
+254 TPTTSVKPS
-264 NAMNASSSIKNTS
+264 ASSTPSKQPSIQS
-277 ALASKDPPKQARSAI
+277 RMKQTVS
-292 KTTSFKPEQSTMS
+292 STAS
-305 SKASTGSSNITCF
+305 SKASTGPSNVTCF
-318 KCGAQGHKSFECK
+318 KCGTQGHKSFECK
-331 NTRVMITRDDGDVE
+331 NTKVMITMENGDIE
-345 YLSEGEYEAL
+345 TLSEGEYEAL
-355 VQAATS
+355 VQAAVANE
-361 HEDDDLEDQE
+361 EDYDEESGEDPL
-371 QVLCVHDASPS
+371 LCTHDPSPS
-382 LVVTKV
+382 LVVTRV
-388 LTTHALPNED
+388 LTTQPQAMED
-398 QRCNIFQTRAGIN
+398 QRCNIFQTRAGIG

-426 LASTELCTKLNLP
+426 LASTELCEKLNLT

-452 SDNGNV
+452 SDKGNV
-458 KIQHTVTISFK
+458 KIQHTVTVNFK
-469 IGAYEDTV
+469 IGPYEDTV
-477 DCDVVPMTVCHML
+477 ECDVVPMTVCHML
-490 LGRPWQYDKKA
+490 LGRPWQFDKKA
-501 NHDGYTN
+501 IHDGFSN
-508 AYSFKVNDKTYILR
+508 AYTFKVKDKKFELR
-522 PMTPSQVIADNA
+522 PMTPSQIIADNA

-539 AKEATITSE
+539 AQHHIHHSE
-548 LRGERVIHQKESERQ
+548 LRGEGATHQKESERHH
-563 KPYVSEMKSVLLA
+563 PHMSERKSVLLT
-576 TKSEMRE
+576 TKSEWRE
-583 VHHNPSTTLHYVLI
+583 VKDNPSTTIHYVLI
-597 CKGPSEETNDLT
+597 CKGLSAETNDLT

-672 QDLLAKGKNLEDHVQ
+672 QDLLAKG
-687 HVREVLCILRHEK
+687 
-700 LYANLPKCTFAQ
+700 
-712 NKLVFLGFVVSANG
+712 
-726 IEVDSSKVE
+726 
-735 AIHNW
+735 
-740 PTPTNVGQVRSFHG
+740 
-754 LAGFYRRFVKD
+754 
-765 FSTIACPLNELTK
+765 
-778 KNVPFVWGKAQQKA
+778 
-792 FDELKKRLTEAPLLV
+792 
-807 LPDFS
+807 
-812 KTFEI
+812 
-817 ECDASGL
+817 
-824 GIGGVLMQNGKPVA
+824 
-838 YYSEKLDGA
+838 
-847 RLNYPIYDKELYA
+847 
-860 LVRVLEVWQHYLWPR
+860 
-875 EFIIHS
+875 
-881 DHESL
+881 
-886 KYLKSQ
+886 
-892 HTLNKR
+892 
-898 HAKWVEFIESFP
+898 
-910 YVIKYKKGKDNV
+910 
-922 VADALSR
+922 
-929 KLTLLLTRLDF
+929 
-940 HVLGL
+940 
-945 DEIKEQYASDT
+945 
-956 FFGPIFA
+956 
-963 KCSIEKG
+963 
-970 IDDFYLHQGF
+970 
-980 LFKGN
+980 
-985 KLCVPMSSL
+985 
-994 RLLLLQ
+994 
-1000 ESHGG
+1000 
-1005 GLMGHFGREKTY
+1005 
-1017 AMLST
+1017 
-1022 HYYWPRMYRDV
+1022 
-1033 ERLCRRCTTCLQA
+1033 
-1046 KSSSNPYG
+1046 
-1054 LYTPLPIPYA
+1054 
-1064 PWSDISMDFVLG
+1064 
-1076 LPRTKYGHD
+1076 
-1085 SIFVV
+1085 
-1090 VDRFSKMAHFIPCS
+1090 
-1104 RTDDA
+1104 
-1109 SHIASLFFREIV
+1109 
-1121 RLHGVPRSIVSDRD
+1121 
-1135 VKFMSYLWKT
+1135 
-1145 LMAKFNV
+1145 
-1152 KLLFSSSS
+1152 
-1160 HPQTDGQTEVVNRSL
+1160 
-1175 STLLRVLVK
+1175 
-1184 KNLKAWEDCIPHA
+1184 
-1197 EFAYNR
+1197 
-1203 AKHSTTMRSP
+1203 
-1213 FMVVYGFEPPTAI
+1213 
-1226 DLLPLPLHEQVNM
+1226 
-1239 DIDKRAQYMK
+1239 
-1249 KLHEDTRA
+1249 
-1257 TIEQQPRG
+1257 
-1265 DGPFKV
+1265 
-1271 LKRINDN
+1271 
-1278 AYVIDIPT
+1278 
-1286 SKYLV
+1286 
-1291 SNTFNVSDLSP
+1291 
-1302 YHGDEENID
+1302 
-1311 LSPCAVPVILVPKPD
+1311 
-1326 ETQRMCM
+1326 
-1333 DCRPIN
+1333 
-1339 AITVRYRHPIP
+1339 
-1350 RLDDMLDE
+1350 
-1358 LSGATIFSKID
+1358 
-1369 LRSGYHQIRMAI
+1369 
-1381 GDEWKTAFKTKLGL
+1381 
-1395 YEWLVMPFGLSNAP
+1395 
-1409 STFMRLMNHILRPLI
+1409 
-1424 GKSVVV
+1424 
-1430 YFDDILIYSK
+1430 K

-1570 FAKTFEIECD
+1570 FSKTFEIECD

-1996 TNMDFDERTTAMKKL
+1996 TNMDFDERTTAIKKL

-2019 QEHVLRQAN
+2019 QEHVLRQAT

-2039 EEGDLPRGDGP
+2039 EEGDLVWIHLRKERFPQERNSKLKPRGDGP

-2093 SRTTLSQGGEMILS
+2093 SRTTLSQGG
-2107 PCAVPVILV
+2107 
-2116 PKPDETQRMCMDCR
+2116 
-2130 PINAITVRY
+2130 
-2139 RHPIPR
+2139 
-2145 LDDMLDELS
+2145 
-2154 GATIFSKIDLRSGYH
+2154 G
-2169 QIRMAIGDEWKTA
+2169 
-2182 FKTKLGLYEWL
+2182 
-2193 VMPFG
+2193 
-2198 LSNAPSTFMRL
+2198 
-2209 MNHILRPLIGKSVV
+2209 
-2223 VYFDD
+2223 
-2228 ILIYSKN
+2228 
-2235 LEDHVQHVRE
+2235 
-2245 VLCILR
+2245 
-2251 HEKLYANLPK
+2251 
-2261 CTFAQNKLVFLGFV
+2261 
-2275 VSANGIEVDS
+2275 
-2285 SKVEA
+2285 
-2290 IHNWPTPTN
+2290 
-2299 VGQVRSF
+2299 
-2306 HGLAG
+2306 
-2311 FYRRFVKDFSTIACP
+2311 
-2326 LNELTKKNVPFVWGK
+2326 
-2341 AQQKAFDELKK
+2341 
-2352 RLTEAPL
+2352 
-2359 LALPD
+2359 
-2364 FAKTF
+2364 
-2369 EIECDA
+2369 
-2375 SGLGIGG
+2375 
-2382 VLMQNG
+2382 
-2388 KPVAYYSE
+2388 
-2396 KLDGA
+2396 
-2401 RLNYPIY
+2401 
-2408 DKELYALV
+2408 
-2416 RVLEVWQHYLW
+2416 
-2427 PKEFIIHSD
+2427 
-2436 HESLKYLKSQH
+2436 
-2447 TLNKRHA
+2447 
-2454 KWVEFIESFPYVIK
+2454 
-2468 YKKGKDNVV
+2468 
-2477 ADALSRK
+2477 
-2484 LTLLLTRLPRTKY
+2484 
-2497 GHDSIFV
+2497 
-2504 VVDRFSKMAHFI
+2504 
-2516 PCSRTDDAS
+2516 DDAGWPS
-2525 HIASLF
+2525 
-2531 FREIVRLH
+2531 V
-2539 GVPRSIV
+2539 
-2546 SDRDVKFMS
+2546 
-2555 YLWKTL
+2555 T
-2561 MAKFNVKLL
+2561 
-2570 FSSSSHPQTDGQ
+2570 SS
-2582 TEVVN
+2582 
-2587 RSLSTLLRV
+2587 
-2596 LVKKNLKAWED
+2596 
-2607 CIPHA
+2607 
-2612 EFAYNRAKHSTTMR
+2612 
-2626 SPFMV
+2626 
-2631 VYGFEPPTAID
+2631 
-2642 LLPLPLHEQV
+2642 
-2652 NMDIDKRAQYMKKL
+2652 
-2666 HEDTRA
+2666 
-2672 TIEQQVLRQATRLNL
+2672 
-2687 KKKARIFNE
+2687 
-2696 GDLVWIHLR
+2696 
-2705 KDRFPQE
+2705 
-2712 RNSKLKPRGDGP
+2712 
-2724 FKVLKRINDNAY
+2724 
-2736 VVDIPTSK
+2736 
-2744 YLVSNTF
+2744 
-2751 NVSDLSPYH
+2751 
-2760 GDEENIESRTTLSQ
+2760 
-2774 GGGDDVAPL
+2774 
-2783 TDDATPRPTSPPSGP
+2783 PRPTSPPSGP

-2803 EFQDVFP
+2803 AKAIHDKNKRTRPTMFQDVFP

-2957 PFGLSNAPSTFMRLM
+2957 P
-2972 NHILRPLIGKSVVVY
+2972 VVVY

-3062 GQVRS
+3062 
-3067 FHGLAGF
+3067 
-3074 YRRFVKDFSTIACP
+3074 DFSTIACP

-3117 EAPLLALPDFA
+3117 EAPLLALPDFS

-3188 WPKEFVIHSDH
+3188 WPKE
-3199 ESLKYLKSQHN
+3199 
-3210 LNKRHAKWVEFIES
+3210 
-3224 FPYVIKY
+3224 
-3231 KKGKENV
+3231 
-3238 VADAL
+3238 
-3243 SRKITLLLTRLEFH
+3243 
-3257 ILGLEEIKE
+3257 
-3266 LYPSDVFF
+3266 
-3274 GPIFAKCSVDHGFD
+3274 
-3288 DFYLHDGYLFK
+3288 
-3299 ANKICIPES
+3299 
-3308 SLRKLLLQESHGGG
+3308 
-3322 LMGHFGREKTYAML
+3322 
-3336 STHYYWPRMYRDVER
+3336 
-3351 LCRRCTTCLQAKST
+3351 
-3365 SNPYGLYMPLP
+3365 
-3376 IPYAPWSDISMDFV
+3376 
-3390 LGLPRTKHGH
+3390 
-3400 DSIFV
+3400 
-3405 VVDRFSKMAHFIP
+3405 
-3418 CHKSDDA
+3418 
-3425 SHIAS
+3425 
-3430 LFFREV
+3430 EV

-3497 LVKTNLKSWEDCL
+3497 LVKKNLKSWEDCI

-3519 AKHSTTARS
+3519 AKHSTTLRS

-3546 LPLHER
+3546 LPLHQR
-3552 TNMDFDERTTAIKK
+3552 TNMDFDERTTAMKK

-3576 EHVLRQA
+3576 DHVLRQA

-3594 FEEGDLVWIHLRK
+3594 FEEGDLVWVHLRK

-3645 YKAHQ
+3645 YLVSNTFNISDLSPHH
-3650 DPGEDETPWPR
+3650 GDE
-3661 EGEEQQNLEMN
+3661 EEQE
-3672 MEPKPTSPEERQG
+3672 
-3685 RKDAGR
+3685 
-3691 SRTRSTGPNRAL
+3691 SRTTLSQ
-3703 DTMIRAK
+3703 
-3710 PGMCPIFTDLKGFVG
+3710 
-3725 VGG
+3725 GGEMM